1 MNETTGA
8 TTSDCHRK
16 LMENLVGMKHLI
28 FCSDYNM
35 PTLFRNQHTGG
46 LYRAKSVGLLNT
58 LHIMVYG
65 QSFRII
71 P

>member
-1 MNETTGA
+1 
-8 TTSDCHRK
+8 
-16 LMENLVGMKHLI
+16 MENLVGMKHLV

-46 LYRAKSVGLLNT
+46 FYRAKSAGLHNT
-58 LHIMVYG
+58 LHIMVYC